1 MNTEIALQLLV
12 AALNNAS
19 KIGALI
25 QNARAQGR
33 DVSDAELDG
42 LRKEDDLARANL
54 DAEVIRQRA

>member
-1 MNTEIALQLLV
+1 MNADIALQLLV

-33 DVSDAELDG
+33 DVSDYELDS
-42 LRKEDDLARANL
+42 LRKEDDAARTALN
-54 DAEVIRQRA
+54 AEIARQIG